1 MYTMLDVRATTQSPL
16 ICSSVVKTH
25 EWNVFQRKIFYGY
38 FAIGKAFIIWLNKNI
53 DCWWWSGPACTTRT
67 WPTSR
72 CTRPTRTFWTSSQGH
87 THMHTLLPFY
97 QCCLI
102 CLFLFLD
109 DCTHRKARG
118 VLGRTFQYKL
128 IINANPWIS
137 EVSGVGWGILF
148 YMDFAWSL
156 KKRSKELLLHC
167 LLFKIN
173 VTKYK

>member
-87 THMHTLLPFY
+87 THTHTLQPFY
-97 QCCLI
+97 QCSAVDGPGSNPGPLCYLE
-102 CLFLFLD
+102 D
-109 DCTHRKARG
+109 KA
-118 VLGRTFQYKL
+118 FNNYKQ
-128 IINANPWIS
+128 I
-137 EVSGVGWGILF
+137 
-148 YMDFAWSL
+148 
-156 KKRSKELLLHC
+156 KLLLT
-167 LLFKIN
+167 
-173 VTKYK
+173 V